1 MAGNR
6 RCGGDCRNSASR
18 LPHRFGLRRP
28 TGRFPGRRKGLPAA
42 ADRRSSLPAA
52 RPGKRPADHPSAPST
67 FRCRGGGTHP
77 GVLGCFEHDSSGRLS
92 PDLLLQVLR
101 EAGILPDDP
110 RIAETISNLDRMGP
124 GSAQLPAQPLL
135 LTAEE
140 FSAVTQFN
148 RGLIE
153 RAARGELAVP
163 DFPALVDDLQRIHQE
178 VRADRRGAVAAYIPQ
193 LARVDADQFAI
204 SVCTVDGQRFSIG
217 DADVNFCLQ
226 SVSKTVSYCLTLEEH
241 GPDTV
246 HRHVG
251 REPSGQG
258 FNELTFNKAGLPH
271 NPMINAGA
279 IMSCALIRRGLDAAD
294 RFDYV
299 AETWKRLA
307 GGRSVGFNNSVYLSE
322 RSTADRNFALGYS
335 MRERGAF
342 PPGTDLLATLEFYF
356 QCCSI
361 EVDAQ
366 QLAVAAAS
374 LANAGVCPLTE
385 DPVFSA
391 RTVRHCLS
399 LMSSCGLY
407 DFSGEFAFTI
417 GLPAKSGVS
426 GALMLVVPQLMGIA
440 IWSPRLDAQGNSVRG
455 IEVCRRLVDCYNIH
469 TYDLLTG
476 LGPGAGA
483 GAGAGKRDPR
493 LKRQQSAIEGIVGLC
508 FAASQGD
515 LNEIRRLAACNVP
528 LGATDYDGRTALHL
542 AAAEGHRETVEFLLS
557 AGVDPKPVDRWGG
570 TPLDDANRAGHRHL
584 ARLLADA
591 ARL

>member
-1 MAGNR
+1 M
-6 RCGGDCRNSASR
+6 
-18 LPHRFGLRRP
+18 
-28 TGRFPGRRKGLPAA
+28 AA
-42 ADRRSSLPAA
+42 AKN
-52 RPGKRPADHPSAPST
+52 GKRPADRSST
-67 FRCRGGGTHP
+67 PPGTDPHQS
-77 GVLGCFEHDSSGRLS
+77 GAAHAGAFGCFEQGPSGRLS
-92 PDLLLQVLR
+92 PDRLLNVLR
-101 EAGILPDDP
+101 RTGILPDDP
-110 RIAETISNLDRMGP
+110 RIADTVANLDR
-124 GSAQLPAQPLL
+124 ARPAPPPAEPWLL
-135 LTAEE
+135 AAEE
-140 FSAVTQFN
+140 FAAATQRN
-148 RGLIE
+148 RGIIE

-163 DFPALVDDLQRIHQE
+163 DFPALVADLQRIYQE

-226 SVSKTVSYCLTLEEH
+226 SVSKTVNYCLTLEEH

-279 IMSCALIRRGLDAAD
+279 IMSCSLIQRGLDAAD
-294 RFDYV
+294 RFDFV
-299 AETWKRLA
+299 ADTWKRLA
-307 GGRSVGFNNSVYLSE
+307 GGRGVGFNNSVYLSE
-322 RSTADRNFALGYS
+322 RNTADRNFALGYS

-366 QLAVAAAS
+366 QLAIAAAS

-399 LMSSCGLY
+399 LMSSCGMY

-440 IWSPRLDAQGNSVRG
+440 IWSPRLDAHGNSVRG
-455 IEVCRRLVDCYNIH
+455 IEVCRGLVDCYNVH

-476 LGPGAGA
+476 TGAGS
-483 GAGAGKRDPR
+483 GKRDPR
-493 LKRQQSAIEGIVGLC
+493 LRRQQSAIEGIVGLC

-515 LNEIRRLAACNVP
+515 LNEIRRLTACNVP
-528 LGATDYDGRTALHL
+528 LGAADYDGRTALHL
-542 AAAEGHRETVEFLLS
+542 AAAEGHRDIVEFLLS
-557 AGVDPKPVDRWGG
+557 MGVDPQPVDRWGG
-570 TPLDDANRAGHRHL
+570 TPLDDANRFGHREL
-584 ARLLADA
+584 VQLLADA
-591 ARL
+591 TDTDLAGR

>member
-1 MAGNR
+1 M
-6 RCGGDCRNSASR
+6 
-18 LPHRFGLRRP
+18 
-28 TGRFPGRRKGLPAA
+28 
-42 ADRRSSLPAA
+42 
-52 RPGKRPADHPSAPST
+52 PSA
-67 FRCRGGGTHP
+67 FRCRGGGTHA
-77 GVLGCFEHDSSGRLS
+77 GVLSCFEQDSSGRLS
-92 PDLLLQVLR
+92 PDLLLEVLC

-110 RIAETISNLDRMGP
+110 RIAETIANLDRA
-124 GSAQLPAQPLL
+124 GSAQPPAEPLL

-140 FSAVTQFN
+140 FSAATRLN

-163 DFPALVDDLQRIHQE
+163 DFPALVDDLQRIYQE

-193 LARVDADQFAI
+193 LARVAADQFAI

-217 DADVNFCLQ
+217 DAGVKFCLQ
-226 SVSKTVSYCLTLEEH
+226 SVSKTVSYCITLEEH

-246 HRHVG
+246 HRYVG

-322 RSTADRNFALGYS
+322 RNTADRNFALGYS

-342 PPGTDLLATLEFYF
+342 PSGTDLLATLEFYF

-391 RTVRHCLS
+391 QTVRHCLS
-399 LMSSCGLY
+399 LMSSCGMY

-476 LGPGAGA
+476 TGAGT
-483 GAGAGKRDPR
+483 GKRDPR

-508 FAASQGD
+508 LAASRGD
-515 LNEIRRLAACNVP
+515 LSEIRRLAACNVP

-542 AAAEGHRETVEFLLS
+542 AASEGHRDTVEFLLS
-557 AGVDPKPVDRWGG
+557 VGVDPKPVDRWGG
-570 TPLDDANRAGHRHL
+570 TPLDDANRAGHRQV

-591 ARL
+591 AGL

>member
-1 MAGNR
+1 M
-6 RCGGDCRNSASR
+6 
-18 LPHRFGLRRP
+18 
-28 TGRFPGRRKGLPAA
+28 
-42 ADRRSSLPAA
+42 
-52 RPGKRPADHPSAPST
+52 
-67 FRCRGGGTHP
+67 
-77 GVLGCFEHDSSGRLS
+77 GVFGCFEQDSSGLLS
-92 PDLLLQVLR
+92 PDRLLEVLR
-101 EAGILPDDP
+101 RAGILPDDP
-110 RIAETISNLDRMGP
+110 RIAETIDNLER
-124 GSAQLPAQPLL
+124 ARPARLRTEPLL
-135 LTAEE
+135 LTVEE
-140 FSAVTQFN
+140 FAAATRGN
-148 RGLIE
+148 RGIIE

-163 DFPALVDDLQRIHQE
+163 DFPALVDDLQRIYQE
-178 VRADRRGAVAAYIPQ
+178 VHADRTGAVAAYIPQ
-193 LARVDADQFAI
+193 LARVDADQFAM

-217 DADVNFCLQ
+217 DAGVNFCLQ

-241 GPDTV
+241 GSDTV

-251 REPSGQG
+251 REPSGHG

-279 IMSCALIRRGLDAAD
+279 IMSCALIQRGLDAAD

-322 RSTADRNFALGYS
+322 RNTADRNFALGYS

-361 EVDAQ
+361 ELNAQ

-391 RTVRHCLS
+391 QTVRHCLS
-399 LMSSCGLY
+399 LMSSCGMY

-455 IEVCRRLVDCYNIH
+455 IEVCRRLVDCYNVH

-476 LGPGAGA
+476 NGAES
-483 GAGAGKRDPR
+483 GKRDPR

-515 LNEIRRLAACNVP
+515 LSEIRRMAACNVP

-557 AGVDPKPVDRWGG
+557 VGVDPKPVDRWGG
-570 TPLDDANRAGHRHL
+570 TPFDDANRSGHRQL

-591 ARL
+591 ADTPGRI